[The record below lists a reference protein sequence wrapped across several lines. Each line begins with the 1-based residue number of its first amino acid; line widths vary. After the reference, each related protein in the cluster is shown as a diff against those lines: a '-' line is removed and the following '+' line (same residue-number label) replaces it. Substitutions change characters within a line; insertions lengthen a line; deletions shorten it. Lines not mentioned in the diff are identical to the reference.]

1 MSSLSSL
8 MSWRCRCTYSHVRR
22 KRDKP
27 LFIISPL
34 SEYPPDE
41 LVTHIVLLGDRNL
54 CLSCDIADVKNL
66 SLLGIGKKDRRLPL
80 RHCRFP

>member
-1 MSSLSSL
+1 MSLF
-8 MSWRCRCTYSHVRR
+8 TYSHVRR

-34 SEYPPDE
+34 PENPADE
-41 LVTHIVLLGDRNL
+41 LIADVILLCDRNL

-80 RHCRFP
+80 RHIKNLSRTF